1 MRDDPVIAAVREVR
15 HRISESVDHD
25 PYRLVAYYR
34 QRQERCRSRPA
45 RLQQPGGASS
55 DSAAALAGGE
65 EVG

>member
-34 QRQERCRSRPA
+34 RRQLRREQTAEAASEVQERQRRT
-45 RLQQPGGASS
+45 GGH
-55 DSAAALAGGE
+55 
-65 EVG
+65 EV

>member
-1 MRDDPVIAAVREVR
+1 MSDDPVIAAVREVR

-34 QRQERCRSRPA
+34 RRRERPM
-45 RLQQPGGASS
+45 RLQPPGGASG
-55 DSAAALAGGE
+55 DGAAAPTGGE